1 MSRGRIGAVV
11 PTLVIACVCSW
22 ATATEA
28 PSATAISPTS
38 LAKPMGKWKANGS
51 QGIWIGVAG
60 GRWLYAAFQKPCA
73 DLPSSVAAQFRWSL
87 SADLRVG
94 ASVTTSSGSV
104 CAVSHVDEVA
114 GAGSFAP
121 IKGKDGES
129 DPPGLEGVTVEGRVA
144 QSPAGSREIPQ
155 CGVRAIVWSLTRPG
169 SAWRLITPVEDAGP
183 ATACLA
189 PGVAGDGAGS
199 AASGYRWSP
208 GTAP

>member
-1 MSRGRIGAVV
+1 MSMGRVRAVV
-11 PTLVIACVCSW
+11 PTLVITCVCGL
-22 ATATEA
+22 ATAVEA
-28 PSATAISPTS
+28 PSPTAIPPTS

-94 ASVTTSSGSV
+94 ASVTTSSGRV

-114 GAGSFAP
+114 GTGSFAP
-121 IKGKDGES
+121 IKGQDSES
-129 DPPGLEGVTVEGRVA
+129 DPPGLEGVTVEGHVA
-144 QSPAGSREIPQ
+144 QSPADSKEIPQ

-169 SAWRLITPVEDAGP
+169 SAWRLITPVEEVGP
-183 ATACLA
+183 AAACLA
-189 PGVAGDGAGS
+189 PGVVGEGAGS
-199 AASGYRWSP
+199 PASGYRWSP